1 MAILSDVTCTVK
13 VGSTALD
20 VAEDAVTL
28 TFDEG
33 NSPWMT
39 ATAVVVRPADATLAL
54 LEPVAKSTI
63 VLTFNVA
70 GVPLALSFQVID
82 WGFSPDEDR
91 VALALASSEYTLQT
105 YAPPSNINYNT
116 TDQGSLRG
124 LCQKVLTKAM
134 GKTTTVTVGS
144 GADVA
149 LPTTRDVTNYIPGGS
164 FETSTGLWTGIG
176 ATVTLVTGWKQFGS
190 YSLKITPNSSS
201 TQSWASVV
209 VPVAAGGTYTLS
221 AYVRVQAVQT
231 GTPQSSART
240 FQAVATFQDGTAV
253 SNVII
258 GRSDQ
263 APNTG
268 FTTTRVS
275 MTFTV
280 PQNATSV
287 AVRLVNGASNFADN
301 SIYVD
306 GVLLVEGNGKDTNGT
321 VMDYFDGD
329 VTDTALYRYDWTG
342 DAGLSTATRTAL
354 GADEDS
360 LLWTAGTTADEFLR
374 PVVEAAGFRLF
385 QNETGAWLLANADYA
400 VPGDVALR
408 AGSNLYEGSE
418 TTSVQA
424 EDVDGF
430 PLNADSV
437 IVKYSWTDYLGNER
451 SAVDVAA
458 PTGSTRPYVLEK
470 DGTPFPGK
478 GQAAYLLKR
487 LQARTRLIE
496 TTGRPDWSAR
506 PGMGATV
513 VLPNRPLAT
522 GYVEALT
529 FDYATRTMALSTKGL
544 VTTPSSAWSQLAAGV
559 AWSASPVGGSWAAET
574 V

>member
-13 VGSTALD
+13 VNGTALD
-20 VAEDAVTL
+20 VAEDQVSL

-54 LEPVAKSTI
+54 LEPVAKSI
-63 VLTFNVA
+63 VVVTFTVA
-70 GVPLALSFQVID
+70 GVPLVLNFQVID

-91 VALALASSEYTLQT
+91 VALALASSEYTLLT
-105 YAPPSNINYNT
+105 YAPLADTNYSVT
-116 TDQGSLRG
+116 EQGSLRG
-124 LCQKVLTKAM
+124 LCQKVLTKAL
-134 GKTTTVTVGS
+134 GKTTTVTVAS

-149 LPTTRDVTNYIPGGS
+149 IPTTRDVTNYVPGGN
-164 FETSTGLWTGIG
+164 FETATGLWTGTG
-176 ATVTLVTGWKQFGS
+176 ATVSLVTGWKQFGS

-253 SNVII
+253 SNQII

-263 APNTG
+263 AANTG

-287 AVRLVNGASNFADN
+287 SVRLVNGASNFADN

-329 VTDTALYRYDWTG
+329 VTDTALYQYNWTG
-342 DAGLSTATRTAL
+342 DAGLSTSTRTAL
-354 GADEDS
+354 GANEDS
-360 LLWTAGTTADEFLR
+360 LLWVVGQTADDFLR
-374 PVVEAAGFRLF
+374 PVVESSGFRLF
-385 QNETGAWLLANADYA
+385 QDEKGQWLLANADYA
-400 VPGDVALR
+400 VAGDVGMRYGA
-408 AGSNLYEGSE
+408 NLYEGSE
-418 TTSVQA
+418 STSVQA

-437 IVKYSWTDYLGNER
+437 IVKYSWTDYRGIER
-451 SAVDVAA
+451 TAIDVAA
-458 PTGSTRPYVLEK
+458 PTGSNRPYVLEK
-470 DGTPFPGK
+470 ADTPFPGK

-487 LQARTRLIE
+487 LQARTRLID

-522 GYVEALT
+522 GYVEAVT
-529 FDYATRTMALSTKGL
+529 FDYAARTMTLSTKGL

-559 AWSASPVGGSWAAET
+559 AWSASPVGSSWAAEN

>member
-1 MAILSDVTCTVK
+1 VAFLSDVTCSVK
-13 VGSTALD
+13 VNGTALD

-28 TFDEG
+28 SFDEG

-54 LEPVAKSTI
+54 LEPVAKST
-63 VLTFNVA
+63 VVVTFTVA
-70 GVPLALSFQVID
+70 GVPLVLNFQVID
-82 WGFSPDEDR
+82 WGFSPEEDR
-91 VALALASSEYTLQT
+91 VALALASSEYSLLT
-105 YAPPSNINYNT
+105 YAPPADINYNVS
-116 TDQGSLRG
+116 DQGSLRG
-124 LCQKVLTKAM
+124 LCQKVLTKAL
-134 GKTTTVTVGS
+134 GKTTTVTVAS

-149 LPTTRDVTNYIPGGS
+149 IPTTRDVTNYVPGGN
-164 FETSTGLWTGIG
+164 FETATGLWTGNN

-190 YSLKITPNSSS
+190 YGLKITPANTSN
-201 TQSWASVV
+201 QSWATVV
-209 VPVAAGGTYTLS
+209 VPVTAGGTYTLS
-221 AYVRVQAVQT
+221 AYVRVQALQS
-231 GTPQSSART
+231 GTLNSAARQ
-240 FQAVATFQDGTAV
+240 FQAVATFQDGSAV
-253 SNVII
+253 STQII
-258 GRSDQ
+258 GRSAQ
-263 APNTG
+263 APNVG
-268 FTTTRVS
+268 FTTTRVT

-287 AVRLVNGASNFADN
+287 SVRLVNGGSNSADN

-321 VMDYFDGD
+321 AMDYFDGD
-329 VTDTALYRYDWTG
+329 DTDTSLYRYDWTE
-342 DAGLSTATRTAL
+342 DAGLSTSTRTAL

-360 LLWTAGTTADEFLR
+360 LLWVAGQTADDFLR
-374 PVVEAAGFRLF
+374 PVVESSGFRLF
-385 QNETGAWLLANADYA
+385 QNEKGQWLLANADYA
-400 VPGDVALR
+400 VAGDVAMR
-408 AGSNLYEGSE
+408 YGSNMYEGSE
-418 TTSVQA
+418 STSVGT

-437 IVKYSWTDYLGNER
+437 IVKYLWTDLLGRER
-451 SAVDVAA
+451 TAIDVAA

-487 LQARTRLIE
+487 LQARTRLID

-529 FDYATRTMALSTKGL
+529 FDYAARTMTLSTKGL

-559 AWSASPVGGSWAAET
+559 AWSASPTGSSWAAET

>member
-13 VGSTALD
+13 VNGAALD
-20 VAEDAVTL
+20 VAEDQVTL

-54 LEPVAKSTI
+54 LEPVAKST
-63 VLTFNVA
+63 VVVTFTAA
-70 GVPLALSFQVID
+70 GVPLALTFQVID
-82 WGFSPDEDR
+82 WGFSPEEDR
-91 VALALASSEYTLQT
+91 VALALASSEYTLLT
-105 YAPPSNINYNT
+105 YAPPADINYNV

-124 LCQKVLTKAM
+124 LCQKVLTKAL
-134 GKTTTVTVGS
+134 GKATSVTVAS
-144 GADVA
+144 GTDVA
-149 LPTTRDVTNYIPGGS
+149 IPTTRDVTNYIPGGN
-164 FETSTGLWTGIG
+164 FETATGLWTATG
-176 ATVTLVTGWKQFGS
+176 ATVSLVTGWKQFGS

-201 TQSWASVV
+201 TQSWASVI
-209 VPVAAGGTYTLS
+209 VPVSAGGTYTLT

-231 GTPQSSART
+231 GTPQGSARS

-253 SNVII
+253 SNQII

-263 APNTG
+263 AANTG

-306 GVLLVEGNGKDTNGT
+306 GVLLVEGNGKDTDGT

-342 DAGLSTATRTAL
+342 DAGLSTSTRTAL

-360 LLWTAGTTADEFLR
+360 LLWVAGQTADDFLR
-374 PVVEAAGFRLF
+374 PIVESSGFRLF
-385 QNETGAWLLANADYA
+385 QNEKGQWVLANADYA
-400 VPGDVALR
+400 VAGDIAMR
-408 AGSNLYEGSE
+408 YGSNMYEGSE
-418 TTSVQA
+418 STSVQA

-437 IVKYSWTDYLGNER
+437 MVKYAWTDLLGRER
-451 SAVDVAA
+451 TAIDVAA
-458 PTGSTRPYVLEK
+458 PTGSNRPYVLEK
-470 DGTPFPGK
+470 DDTPFPGK

-487 LQARTRLIE
+487 LQARTRLID

-513 VLPNRPLAT
+513 VLPNRSLAT

-529 FDYATRTMALSTKGL
+529 FDYAARTMALSTKGL
-544 VTTPSSAWSQLAAGV
+544 VTTPPSAWSQLAAGV
-559 AWSASPVGGSWAAET
+559 RWSASPVGSSWAAET

>member
-13 VGSTALD
+13 VNGTALD
-20 VAEDAVTL
+20 VAEDQVTL

-39 ATAVVVRPADATLAL
+39 ATAVVVRPTDATLAL
-54 LEPVAKSTI
+54 LEPVAKST
-63 VLTFNVA
+63 VVVTFTVA
-70 GVPLALSFQVID
+70 GMPLALTFQVIE
-82 WGFSPDEDR
+82 WGFSPEEDR
-91 VALALASSEYTLQT
+91 VALALASSEYTLLT
-105 YAPPSNINYNT
+105 YAPPADVNYNV

-124 LCQKVLTKAM
+124 LCQKVLTKAL
-134 GKTTTVTVGS
+134 GRTTSVTVAS

-149 LPTTRDVTNYIPGGS
+149 IPTTRDVTNYVPGGN
-164 FETSTGLWTGIG
+164 FETATGLWTATG
-176 ATVTLVTGWKQFGS
+176 ATVSLVTGWKQFGS

-201 TQSWASVV
+201 TQSWASVI
-209 VPVAAGGTYTLS
+209 VPVSAGGTYTLS

-231 GTPQSSART
+231 GTPQGAART

-253 SNVII
+253 SNQII

-275 MTFTV
+275 TTFTV

-306 GVLLVEGNGKDTNGT
+306 GVLLVEGDGKDTNGA

-329 VTDTALYRYDWTG
+329 VTDTNLYRYDWTG
-342 DAGLSTATRTAL
+342 DAGLSTSTRTAL

-360 LLWTAGTTADEFLR
+360 LRWAAGTTADEFLR

-385 QNETGAWLLANADYA
+385 QDEKGQWLLANAEYA
-400 VPGDVALR
+400 VTGDVAMR
-408 AGSNLYEGSE
+408 YGSNMYEASE
-418 TTSVQA
+418 STSVQA

-437 IVKYSWTDYLGNER
+437 IVKYAWTDLLGRER
-451 SAVDVAA
+451 TAIDVAA
-458 PTGSTRPYVLEK
+458 PSGSTRPYVLEK
-470 DGTPFPGK
+470 DDTPFPGK

-529 FDYATRTMALSTKGL
+529 FDYAARTMALSTKGL

-559 AWSASPVGGSWAAET
+559 AWSASPVGSSWAAET